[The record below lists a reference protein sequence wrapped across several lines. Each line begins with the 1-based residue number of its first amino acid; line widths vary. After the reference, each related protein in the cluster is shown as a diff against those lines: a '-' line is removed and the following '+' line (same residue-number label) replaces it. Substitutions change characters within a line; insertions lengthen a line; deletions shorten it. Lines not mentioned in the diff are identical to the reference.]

1 MTREMSYVFNREM
14 LKCGFNKCGDREK
27 ERGARWTPMERK

>member
-14 LKCGFNKCGDREK
+14 LKCGDREK